1 MDDWS
6 SFRTT
11 TSEQQRLRAALS
23 GFCESQDLPEEQRAA
38 YTAYLRKRIRP
49 AVEMLIREDDFSKL
63 ERILQTGWLSDA
75 DRKRFLNLAA
85 DQQKWQAFRILL
97 NRSSQDP
104 MQENTESR
112 KTEAAFQKEKPTKEK
127 EALALR
133 LFEEARKN
141 LCWLYPELGEAI
153 LFFQHQPSDRTKT
166 ITSDGHTIY
175 FNSDFVLRMCTEN
188 SSFLKEGYQ
197 HLLLECIRRF
207 GKETPEP
214 EKEEQSPVPWLM
226 PEKEEQSPVP
236 WLMPEKEKQFP
247 VSWLVPGKEPELIE
261 SFQPVWKRVARK
273 LAENYGTG
281 GLRRGRNRGGKKE
294 TLSGIEKRAYDY
306 RRFLKRFTVTREEM
320 ELDLDSFDPVAYHY
334 GLMYYGNF
342 PFIEPPETREG
353 NRLEELVIAIDT
365 SGSCKK
371 EIVAKFLGE
380 TRSILE
386 EKENFFSRWNV
397 CLIQCDSFVQDVTM
411 IHSPK
416 EWEAYRETI
425 TIKGRGGTDFRPV
438 FRKVEELRKQH
449 VFRNLKALIYFTD
462 GDGIYP
468 EQKPDYETAFVFV
481 RQTEK
486 MKLVP
491 KWAKKLLTEE
501 CTL

>member
-1 MDDWS
+1 MCEMDDWNI
-6 SFRTT
+6 FRTA
-11 TSEQQRLRAALS
+11 TSEQKRLQAALS
-23 GFCESQDLPEEQRAA
+23 GYFETAELPKEQRSVYA
-38 YTAYLRKRIRP
+38 TYLQKRIRP
-49 AVEMLIREDDFSKL
+49 AVETLIREDDFSKL

-214 EKEEQSPVPWLM
+214 EKEEQSL
-226 PEKEEQSPVP
+226 
-236 WLMPEKEKQFP
+236 
-247 VSWLVPGKEPELIE
+247 VSWLMPGKEPELIE
-261 SFQPVWKRVARK
+261 SFQPVWKRAARK

>member
-23 GFCESQDLPEEQRAA
+23 SFCESQDLPEEQRAA

-153 LFFQHQPSDRTKT
+153 LFFQHQPSDRTKA

-175 FNSDFVLRMCTEN
+175 FNSDFVLCMCAEN

-214 EKEEQSPVPWLM
+214 EKKEQPPV
-226 PEKEEQSPVP
+226 S
-236 WLMPEKEKQFP
+236 WLMPEKEKQSP
-247 VSWLVPGKEPELIE
+247 VHGWCREKNRNLSSLFNQSGNVLPASWRKTTAPAACGEARTVVEKKKPCPG
-261 SFQPVWKRVARK
+261 S
-273 LAENYGTG
+273 
-281 GLRRGRNRGGKKE
+281 KKE
-294 TLSGIEKRAYDY
+294 R
-306 RRFLKRFTVTREEM
+306 
-320 ELDLDSFDPVAYHY
+320 
-334 GLMYYGNF
+334 
-342 PFIEPPETREG
+342 
-353 NRLEELVIAIDT
+353 
-365 SGSCKK
+365 
-371 EIVAKFLGE
+371 
-380 TRSILE
+380 
-386 EKENFFSRWNV
+386 
-397 CLIQCDSFVQDVTM
+397 
-411 IHSPK
+411 
-416 EWEAYRETI
+416 TI
-425 TIKGRGGTDFRPV
+425 T
-438 FRKVEELRKQH
+438 
-449 VFRNLKALIYFTD
+449 A
-462 GDGIYP
+462 
-468 EQKPDYETAFVFV
+468 AS
-481 RQTEK
+481 
-486 MKLVP
+486 
-491 KWAKKLLTEE
+491 
-501 CTL
+501 

>member
-23 GFCESQDLPEEQRAA
+23 GFFESQDLPEEQRAA

-97 NRSSQDP
+97 NRSSQYP

-141 LCWLYPELGEAI
+141 LCWMYPELGEAI
-153 LFFQHQPSDRTKT
+153 LFFQHQPSDRTKA

-175 FNSDFVLRMCTEN
+175 FNSDFVLRMCAEN

-214 EKEEQSPVPWLM
+214 EKKEQPPV
-226 PEKEEQSPVP
+226 S
-236 WLMPEKEKQFP
+236 WLMPEKEKQSP
-247 VSWLVPGKEPELIE
+247 VSWLVSGKETELIE
-261 SFQPVWKRVARK
+261 SFQSVWKVGGKLRHRRPAARPEPWWK
-273 LAENYGTG
+273 KRNPVRDRKKSVRLPPLPETLYRYPRGNGAGSRQ
-281 GLRRGRNRGGKKE
+281 LRSSRLPLWAYVLRKFPFHRAAGDARGKPSRRAGYRDRHIRFVQKRNRSK
-294 TLSGIEKRAYDY
+294 I
-306 RRFLKRFTVTREEM
+306 
-320 ELDLDSFDPVAYHY
+320 
-334 GLMYYGNF
+334 
-342 PFIEPPETREG
+342 
-353 NRLEELVIAIDT
+353 
-365 SGSCKK
+365 
-371 EIVAKFLGE
+371 
-380 TRSILE
+380 
-386 EKENFFSRWNV
+386 SR
-397 CLIQCDSFVQDVTM
+397 
-411 IHSPK
+411 
-416 EWEAYRETI
+416 
-425 TIKGRGGTDFRPV
+425 
-438 FRKVEELRKQH
+438 
-449 VFRNLKALIYFTD
+449 
-462 GDGIYP
+462 
-468 EQKPDYETAFVFV
+468 
-481 RQTEK
+481 
-486 MKLVP
+486 
-491 KWAKKLLTEE
+491 
-501 CTL
+501 

>member
-112 KTEAAFQKEKPTKEK
+112 KTEAAVQKEKPTKEK

-153 LFFQHQPSDRTKT
+153 LFFQHQPSDRTKA

-175 FNSDFVLRMCTEN
+175 FNSDFVLRMCAEN

-214 EKEEQSPVPWLM
+214 EKKRTAPGFMADAGKRKTVSGFMAGGGKRAGTYRVFSISLETC
-226 PEKEEQSPVP
+226 
-236 WLMPEKEKQFP
+236 FP
-247 VSWLVPGKEPELIE
+247 QVGGKL
-261 SFQPVWKRVARK
+261 RHRR
-273 LAENYGTG
+273 
-281 GLRRGRNRGGKKE
+281 LRRGQNRGGKKKPVRDRKKSVR
-294 TLSGIEKRAYDY
+294 LP
-306 RRFLKRFTVTREEM
+306 RFLKRFTVTREGNGAWISTASIQSLTIM
-320 ELDLDSFDPVAYHY
+320 
-334 GLMYYGNF
+334 GLC
-342 PFIEPPETREG
+342 IT
-353 NRLEELVIAIDT
+353 
-365 SGSCKK
+365 
-371 EIVAKFLGE
+371 EISL
-380 TRSILE
+380 SS
-386 EKENFFSRWNV
+386 SRRRR
-397 CLIQCDSFVQDVTM
+397 
-411 IHSPK
+411 
-416 EWEAYRETI
+416 ARETVSKSWLSRS
-425 TIKGRGGTDFRPV
+425 THPV
-438 FRKVEELRKQH
+438 RVK
-449 VFRNLKALIYFTD
+449 
-462 GDGIYP
+462 
-468 EQKPDYETAFVFV
+468 
-481 RQTEK
+481 
-486 MKLVP
+486 
-491 KWAKKLLTEE
+491 KKL
-501 CTL
+501 

>member
-38 YTAYLRKRIRP
+38 YTAYLRKRIRS
-49 AVEMLIREDDFSKL
+49 AVETLIREDNFSRL
-63 ERILQTGWLSDA
+63 ETLLQTGWLSDA

-85 DQQKWQAFRILL
+85 DQQKWQAFHILL
-97 NRSSQDP
+97 NRNSQDP

-112 KTEAAFQKEKPTKEK
+112 KTEAAVQKEKSTKEK

-153 LFFQHQPSDRTKT
+153 LFFRHQPSDRTKA

-175 FNSDFVLRMCTEN
+175 FNSDFVLRMCAEN

-214 EKEEQSPVPWLM
+214 EKKEQPPVSWLM
-226 PEKEEQSPVP
+226 
-236 WLMPEKEKQFP
+236 LEKEKQSP

-261 SFQPVWKRVARK
+261 SFQSVWKRASRK
-273 LAENYGTG
+273 LAENYGS
-281 GLRRGRNRGGKKE
+281 L
-294 TLSGIEKRAYDY
+294 
-306 RRFLKRFTVTREEM
+306 
-320 ELDLDSFDPVAYHY
+320 
-334 GLMYYGNF
+334 

-353 NRLEELVIAIDT
+353 NRVEELVIAIDT

-438 FRKVEELRKQH
+438 FQKVEELREQH

-486 MKLVP
+486 MNLVP

>member
-38 YTAYLRKRIRP
+38 YTAYLRKRIRS
-49 AVEMLIREDDFSKL
+49 AVETLIREDNFSRL
-63 ERILQTGWLSDA
+63 ETLLQTGWLSDA

-85 DQQKWQAFRILL
+85 DQQKWQAFHILL
-97 NRSSQDP
+97 NRNSQDP

-112 KTEAAFQKEKPTKEK
+112 KTEAAVQKEKSTKEK

-153 LFFQHQPSDRTKT
+153 LFFRHQPSDRTKA

-214 EKEEQSPVPWLM
+214 KKEEQSPVPWLM
-226 PEKEEQSPVP
+226 
-236 WLMPEKEKQFP
+236 LEKEKQFP

-261 SFQPVWKRVARK
+261 SFQPVWKRAARK

-281 GLRRGRNRGGKKE
+281 GLRRGQNCGGKKE

-353 NRLEELVIAIDT
+353 NPSRRAGL
-365 SGSCKK
+365 S
-371 EIVAKFLGE
+371 
-380 TRSILE
+380 RS
-386 EKENFFSRWNV
+386 
-397 CLIQCDSFVQDVTM
+397 T
-411 IHSPK
+411 H
-416 EWEAYRETI
+416 
-425 TIKGRGGTDFRPV
+425 PV
-438 FRKVEELRKQH
+438 R
-449 VFRNLKALIYFTD
+449 
-462 GDGIYP
+462 
-468 EQKPDYETAFVFV
+468 
-481 RQTEK
+481 
-486 MKLVP
+486 
-491 KWAKKLLTEE
+491 AKKKS
-501 CTL
+501 

>member
-1 MDDWS
+1 MSLSERHQKILELLKVNGIVSVNSLSRQLNVS
-6 SFRTT
+6 SVTIRK
-11 TSEQQRLRAALS
+11 
-23 GFCESQDLPEEQRAA
+23 DL
-38 YTAYLRKRIRP
+38 
-49 AVEMLIREDDFSKL
+49 
-63 ERILQTGWLSDA
+63 G
-75 DRKRFLNLAA
+75 
-85 DQQKWQAFRILL
+85 
-97 NRSSQDP
+97 
-104 MQENTESR
+104 
-112 KTEAAFQKEKPTKEK
+112 
-127 EALALR
+127 
-133 LFEEARKN
+133 
-141 LCWLYPELGEAI
+141 
-153 LFFQHQPSDRTKT
+153 
-166 ITSDGHTIY
+166 
-175 FNSDFVLRMCTEN
+175 
-188 SSFLKEGYQ
+188 
-197 HLLLECIRRF
+197 LLE
-207 GKETPEP
+207 
-214 EKEEQSPVPWLM
+214 EKKLLYRSHGGAIQIDPYIANRHV
-226 PEKEEQSPVP
+226 Q
-236 WLMPEKEKQFP
+236 EKEKQFP

-261 SFQPVWKRVARK
+261 SFQPVWKRAARK

-281 GLRRGRNRGGKKE
+281 GLRRGQNCGGKKE

-438 FRKVEELRKQH
+438 FQKVEELREQH

-486 MKLVP
+486 MNLVP

>member
-23 GFCESQDLPEEQRAA
+23 SFCESQDLPEEQRAA

-153 LFFQHQPSDRTKT
+153 LFFQHQPSDRTKA

-175 FNSDFVLRMCTEN
+175 FNSDFVLRMCAEN

-214 EKEEQSPVPWLM
+214 EKKNSPRFHADAG
-226 PEKEEQSPVP
+226 
-236 WLMPEKEKQFP
+236 KEKQSP

-261 SFQPVWKRVARK
+261 SFQSVWKRASRK

-281 GLRRGRNRGGKKE
+281 ACGEARTVVEKKKPVRDRKKSVR
-294 TLSGIEKRAYDY
+294 LP
-306 RRFLKRFTVTREEM
+306 RFLKRFTVTREEM

-371 EIVAKFLGE
+371 K
-380 TRSILE
+380 S
-386 EKENFFSRWNV
+386 
-397 CLIQCDSFVQDVTM
+397 
-411 IHSPK
+411 
-416 EWEAYRETI
+416 
-425 TIKGRGGTDFRPV
+425 
-438 FRKVEELRKQH
+438 
-449 VFRNLKALIYFTD
+449 
-462 GDGIYP
+462 
-468 EQKPDYETAFVFV
+468 
-481 RQTEK
+481 
-486 MKLVP
+486 
-491 KWAKKLLTEE
+491 
-501 CTL
+501 

>member
-1 MDDWS
+1 MRNKRLL
-6 SFRTT
+6 RTLSALCLTLVLASGFTVPAFAQGAAPPPAEDT
-11 TSEQQRLRAALS
+11 TNDSNVVVEETEKAPPLTPEGNAALVDDF
-23 GFCESQDLPEEQRAA
+23 GGNKQLITVTTKAGNYFYILIDRANEDKKTAVHFLNQVDEADLMALMEDGNAKEEP
-38 YTAYLRKRIRP
+38 P
-49 AVEMLIREDDFSKL
+49 AVCSCTKKCEAGAVNTACPVCVTDKSKC
-63 ERILQTGWLSDA
+63 TGKA
-75 DRKRFLNLAA
+75 
-85 DQQKWQAFRILL
+85 
-97 NRSSQDP
+97 
-104 MQENTESR
+104 
-112 KTEAAFQKEKPTKEK
+112 
-127 EALALR
+127 
-133 LFEEARKN
+133 
-141 LCWLYPELGEAI
+141 PEPPA
-153 LFFQHQPSDRTKT
+153 
-166 ITSDGHTIY
+166 
-175 FNSDFVLRMCTEN
+175 
-188 SSFLKEGYQ
+188 
-197 HLLLECIRRF
+197 
-207 GKETPEP
+207 ETPEP
-214 EKEEQSPVPWLM
+214 EKEEQSPV
-226 PEKEEQSPVP
+226 S
-236 WLMPEKEKQFP
+236 WLMPEKEKKSP
-247 VSWLVPGKEPELIE
+247 VSWMVPGKEPELIE
-261 SFQPVWKRVARK
+261 SFQPVWKRAARK

-438 FRKVEELRKQH
+438 FQKVEELRKQH

-486 MKLVP
+486 MNLVP

>member
-38 YTAYLRKRIRP
+38 YTAYLRKRIRS
-49 AVEMLIREDDFSKL
+49 AVETLIREDNFSRL
-63 ERILQTGWLSDA
+63 ETLLQTGWLSDA

-85 DQQKWQAFRILL
+85 DQQKWQAFHILL
-97 NRSSQDP
+97 NRNSQDP

-112 KTEAAFQKEKPTKEK
+112 KTEAAVQKEKSTKEK

-153 LFFQHQPSDRTKT
+153 LFFRHQPSDRTKA

-175 FNSDFVLRMCTEN
+175 FNSDFVLRMCAEN
-188 SSFLKEGYQ
+188 SSFLKEGLSAPAAGM
-197 HLLLECIRRF
+197 HPPVWERNTGA
-207 GKETPEP
+207 GK
-214 EKEEQSPVPWLM
+214 KEQP
-226 PEKEEQSPVP
+226 
-236 WLMPEKEKQFP
+236 P
-247 VSWLVPGKEPELIE
+247 VSWLMLEKKNSLRFHGWCREKSRNLSSLFNQSGKRA
-261 SFQPVWKRVARK
+261 SRK

-281 GLRRGRNRGGKKE
+281 GLRRGQNRGGKKE
-294 TLSGIEKRAYDY
+294 TLSEIEKRAYNY
-306 RRFLKRFTVTREEM
+306 RSFLKQFTVTREEM

-334 GLMYYGNF
+334 GLEHYGSL

-353 NRLEELVIAIDT
+353 NRVEELVIAIDT

-411 IHSPK
+411 IH
-416 EWEAYRETI
+416 
-425 TIKGRGGTDFRPV
+425 
-438 FRKVEELRKQH
+438 LRKNGKLTVKQLPSRAGAEPIS
-449 VFRNLKALIYFTD
+449 VLSFKKWKSCGNSTYS
-462 GDGIYP
+462 
-468 EQKPDYETAFVFV
+468 ET
-481 RQTEK
+481 
-486 MKLVP
+486 
-491 KWAKKLLTEE
+491 
-501 CTL
+501 

>member
-1 MDDWS
+1 MKNKRICKTLS
-6 SFRTT
+6 AICLTMVVAFGFTIPAFAQG
-11 TSEQQRLRAALS
+11 SEQAPAAPAEDSTNDSNVIVEETEPAPALTPEGNAALVDDF
-23 GFCESQDLPEEQRAA
+23 GGNKQLITVTTKAGNYFYILIDRANEDKETAVHFLNQVDDADLAALMEDGKPKEEM
-38 YTAYLRKRIRP
+38 P
-49 AVEMLIREDDFSKL
+49 AVCSCSTKCEAGAVNTVCPVCATDKSKC
-63 ERILQTGWLSDA
+63 TGKA
-75 DRKRFLNLAA
+75 
-85 DQQKWQAFRILL
+85 
-97 NRSSQDP
+97 
-104 MQENTESR
+104 
-112 KTEAAFQKEKPTKEK
+112 
-127 EALALR
+127 
-133 LFEEARKN
+133 
-141 LCWLYPELGEAI
+141 PEPPA
-153 LFFQHQPSDRTKT
+153 
-166 ITSDGHTIY
+166 
-175 FNSDFVLRMCTEN
+175 
-188 SSFLKEGYQ
+188 
-197 HLLLECIRRF
+197 
-207 GKETPEP
+207 ETPEP
-214 EKEEQSPVPWLM
+214 EKKEQPPV
-226 PEKEEQSPVP
+226 S
-236 WLMPEKEKQFP
+236 WLMPEKEKQSP

-261 SFQPVWKRVARK
+261 SFQSVWKRASRK

-281 GLRRGRNRGGKKE
+281 GLRRGQNRGGKKE

-425 TIKGRGGTDFRPV
+425 IIKGRGGTDFRPV
-438 FRKVEELRKQH
+438 FQKVEELRKQH

-486 MKLVP
+486 MNLVP

>member
-23 GFCESQDLPEEQRAA
+23 GFFESQDLPEEQRAA

-85 DQQKWQAFRILL
+85 DQQKWQAFHILL
-97 NRSSQDP
+97 NRNSQDP

-141 LCWLYPELGEAI
+141 LCWMYPELGEAI
-153 LFFQHQPSDRTKT
+153 LFFQHQPSDRTKA

-175 FNSDFVLRMCTEN
+175 FNSDFVLRMCAEN

-197 HLLLECIRRF
+197 NLLL
-207 GKETPEP
+207 
-214 EKEEQSPVPWLM
+214 
-226 PEKEEQSPVP
+226 
-236 WLMPEKEKQFP
+236 EKEKQSP
-247 VSWLVPGKEPELIE
+247 VSWLVPGKETELIE
-261 SFQPVWKRVARK
+261 SFQPVWKRAARK

-281 GLRRGRNRGGKKE
+281 GLRRGQNRGGKKE

-438 FRKVEELRKQH
+438 FQKVEELREQH

-486 MKLVP
+486 MNLVP

>member
-1 MDDWS
+1 
-6 SFRTT
+6 
-11 TSEQQRLRAALS
+11 
-23 GFCESQDLPEEQRAA
+23 
-38 YTAYLRKRIRP
+38 
-49 AVEMLIREDDFSKL
+49 
-63 ERILQTGWLSDA
+63 
-75 DRKRFLNLAA
+75 
-85 DQQKWQAFRILL
+85 
-97 NRSSQDP
+97 
-104 MQENTESR
+104 
-112 KTEAAFQKEKPTKEK
+112 
-127 EALALR
+127 
-133 LFEEARKN
+133 
-141 LCWLYPELGEAI
+141 
-153 LFFQHQPSDRTKT
+153 
-166 ITSDGHTIY
+166 
-175 FNSDFVLRMCTEN
+175 
-188 SSFLKEGYQ
+188 
-197 HLLLECIRRF
+197 
-207 GKETPEP
+207 
-214 EKEEQSPVPWLM
+214 
-226 PEKEEQSPVP
+226 
-236 WLMPEKEKQFP
+236 
-247 VSWLVPGKEPELIE
+247 
-261 SFQPVWKRVARK
+261 
-273 LAENYGTG
+273 
-281 GLRRGRNRGGKKE
+281 
-294 TLSGIEKRAYDY
+294 
-306 RRFLKRFTVTREEM
+306 M

-342 PFIEPPETREG
+342 PFVEPPETREG

-438 FRKVEELRKQH
+438 FQKVEELRKQH

-481 RQTEK
+481 RQTER
-486 MKLVP
+486 MNLVP

>member
-23 GFCESQDLPEEQRAA
+23 SFCESQDLPEEQRAA

-141 LCWLYPELGEAI
+141 LCWMYPELGEAI
-153 LFFQHQPSDRTKT
+153 LFFQHQPSDRTKA

-175 FNSDFVLRMCTEN
+175 FNSDFVLRMCAEN

-214 EKEEQSPVPWLM
+214 EKEEQSPV
-226 PEKEEQSPVP
+226 S
-236 WLMPEKEKQFP
+236 WLMPEKEKQSP
-247 VSWLVPGKEPELIE
+247 VSWLVPGKETGLIE
-261 SFQPVWKRVARK
+261 SFQPVWKRAARK

-438 FRKVEELRKQH
+438 FQKVEELREQH

-486 MKLVP
+486 MNLVP

>member
-153 LFFQHQPSDRTKT
+153 LFFQHQPSDRTKA

-175 FNSDFVLRMCTEN
+175 FNSDFVLCMCAEN

-197 HLLLECIRRF
+197 HLLLECILAVLVLKSTSIAAKALAAADRNVRLAAIATASWRS
-207 GKETPEP
+207 GTWY
-214 EKEEQSPVPWLM
+214 SP
-226 PEKEEQSPVP
+226 S
-236 WLMPEKEKQFP
+236 
-247 VSWLVPGKEPELIE
+247 LILTATATMNACQNQT
-261 SFQPVWKRVARK
+261 SIPVWV
-273 LAENYGTG
+273 
-281 GLRRGRNRGGKKE
+281 
-294 TLSGIEKRAYDY
+294 
-306 RRFLKRFTVTREEM
+306 
-320 ELDLDSFDPVAYHY
+320 
-334 GLMYYGNF
+334 
-342 PFIEPPETREG
+342 
-353 NRLEELVIAIDT
+353 
-365 SGSCKK
+365 
-371 EIVAKFLGE
+371 
-380 TRSILE
+380 
-386 EKENFFSRWNV
+386 WNV
-397 CLIQCDSFVQDVTM
+397 WL
-411 IHSPK
+411 
-416 EWEAYRETI
+416 
-425 TIKGRGGTDFRPV
+425 
-438 FRKVEELRKQH
+438 
-449 VFRNLKALIYFTD
+449 ALCRMSATCS
-462 GDGIYP
+462 
-468 EQKPDYETAFVFV
+468 
-481 RQTEK
+481 R
-486 MKLVP
+486 
-491 KWAKKLLTEE
+491 
-501 CTL
+501 